1 MEKEIRLSF
10 FRRLK
15 MSIFDFDKYHIIAV
29 EGLGRAMMYLVKLF
43 LLFALIVSAGSAV
56 KVSQLLDDGIDY
68 LSNNVLNFYFQD
80 NQFVLE
86 SDNDAVIEN
95 HEYTDFK
102 IILTNSETYS
112 EDEIRDFDGIVLVFT
127 KNNVL
132 LKQRNSTSITSEDYS
147 DLAESLS
154 ISNLNE
160 VNKEYLISMVTG
172 ENAYSVLVNIFATV
186 FISTFLTYFLTGILD
201 TFALSLLGFIV
212 SRLIRMPLKYGALYS
227 LSISAVTLSVLLN
240 AVYMVVNMFTG
251 FVIPYFQIMYT
262 LISYVYLIAALLI
275 MRSEIIKK
283 KVQIQIQIM
292 NKNYNPEELQ
302 KQDKKNEKEENKEE
316 KQNDTEDSKGKKE
329 SKDSNGA
336 GTKLK
341 NNKDNPEPQANMQSK

>member
-68 LSNNVLNFYFQD
+68 LSNNVPNFYFQD

-227 LSISAVTLSVLLN
+227 LSISAVTLSVLL
-240 AVYMVVNMFTG
+240 
-251 FVIPYFQIMYT
+251 
-262 LISYVYLIAALLI
+262 
-275 MRSEIIKK
+275 
-283 KVQIQIQIM
+283 
-292 NKNYNPEELQ
+292 
-302 KQDKKNEKEENKEE
+302 
-316 KQNDTEDSKGKKE
+316 
-329 SKDSNGA
+329 
-336 GTKLK
+336 
-341 NNKDNPEPQANMQSK
+341 MQYIW

>member
-68 LSNNVLNFYFQD
+68 LSNNVPNFYFQD

-132 LKQRNSTSITSEDYS
+132 LKQRNSTSIT
-147 DLAESLS
+147 
-154 ISNLNE
+154 
-160 VNKEYLISMVTG
+160 
-172 ENAYSVLVNIFATV
+172 
-186 FISTFLTYFLTGILD
+186 
-201 TFALSLLGFIV
+201 
-212 SRLIRMPLKYGALYS
+212 
-227 LSISAVTLSVLLN
+227 
-240 AVYMVVNMFTG
+240 
-251 FVIPYFQIMYT
+251 
-262 LISYVYLIAALLI
+262 
-275 MRSEIIKK
+275 
-283 KVQIQIQIM
+283 
-292 NKNYNPEELQ
+292 
-302 KQDKKNEKEENKEE
+302 
-316 KQNDTEDSKGKKE
+316 
-329 SKDSNGA
+329 
-336 GTKLK
+336 
-341 NNKDNPEPQANMQSK
+341 